1 MRFKVKAPVWISTLY
16 FAEGMPAAVIC
27 EVSLV
32 IFSALGRP
40 KESIPLA
47 VSVLGM
53 PWMLKPLWSCL
64 VDLYGTKRWWIVG
77 AETLMAL
84 LFALAA
90 GFSANFGWLW
100 WMLFAAAVVSAT
112 HDIAADGFYLVALDD
127 HRQSLYSGLRSVF
140 YRAAMIAANGG
151 LIYAAAQLGKWGVAR
166 PWLWGLGIAAALF
179 GVLALFHRLALPT
192 EERGAAAKVGF
203 GGLVAV
209 LKEFAKIPD
218 LWRFI
223 VFLLLFRFAE
233 AQLTIVSRQFLLA
246 RYNGTI
252 GVATVFSALS
262 SGLSAGS
269 LTETQYSVM
278 VGTIGVAAML
288 AGGVAGGFFAARVG
302 LRRALLPMALAL
314 NVPDAL
320 YAWWAFFPVRN
331 PIVQASFIGIE
342 QLGYGFGFTGYM
354 LVMIYLANKCG
365 AFQTT
370 VFSLLSCLMIAG
382 LRVPG
387 MFSGI
392 LLKHAGV
399 LGMTDYQGFFLWV
412 LAVTPLS
419 FAATWLAMRVI
430 PADYGRKR

>member
-1 MRFKVKAPVWISTLY
+1 MRLKVKAPVWISTLY
-16 FAEGMPAAVIC
+16 FAEGVPAAVIC

-64 VDLYGTKRWWIVG
+64 VDLCGTKRWWIVG
-77 AETLMAL
+77 TQLLMAL

-90 GFSANFGWLW
+90 VFSASFGWLW
-100 WMLFAAAVVSAT
+100 LAFFAAALVSAT

-151 LIYAAAQLGKWGVAR
+151 LIYAAAKLGQAGIAR
-166 PWLWGLGIAAALF
+166 PWLWGLGIAAAVF
-179 GVLALFHRLALPT
+179 GVLALFHYLALPT
-192 EERGAAAKVGF
+192 EERGVAAPGVGK
-203 GGLVAV
+203 LAAT
-209 LKEFAKIPD
+209 LKEFFKISD

-233 AQLTIVSRQFLLA
+233 AQLTIVSRLFLLDRA
-246 RYNGTI
+246 G
-252 GVATVFSALS
+252 G
-262 SGLSAGS
+262 GLSA
-269 LTETQYSVM
+269 TQYSVM
-278 VGTIGVAAML
+278 VGTVGVAAML

-302 LRRALLPMALAL
+302 LRAALLPMALAL

-320 YAWWAFFPVRN
+320 YAWWAFRPVDGSVAR
-331 PIVQASFIGIE
+331 ALFIGIE
-342 QLGYGFGFTGYM
+342 QFGYGFGFTGYM
-354 LVMIYLANKCG
+354 LVMIYLANRCG

-382 LRVPG
+382 LRIPG
-387 MFSGI
+387 MFSGWM
-392 LLKHAGV
+392 LKHAGV
-399 LGMTDYQGFFLWV
+399 GRLTDYQGFFLWV
-412 LAVTPLS
+412 LAATLVSFVVTVL
-419 FAATWLAMRVI
+419 AARAI
-430 PADYGRKR
+430 PAGYGRKR

>member
-64 VDLYGTKRWWIVG
+64 VDLYGTKRRWIVG
-77 AETLMAL
+77 AEVFMTL

-151 LIYAAAQLGKWGVAR
+151 LIYAAARLGKWGVAR
-166 PWLWGLGIAAALF
+166 PWLWGLGIAAAVF
-179 GVLALFHRLALPT
+179 GVLALFHHMALPT
-192 EERGAAAKVGF
+192 DERPAAAHGWSGF
-203 GGLVAV
+203 AATLR
-209 LKEFAKIPD
+209 EFAKIPD
-218 LWRFI
+218 LWRFV

-233 AQLTIVSRQFLLA
+233 AQLTIVSRLFLLD
-246 RYNGTI
+246 
-252 GVATVFSALS
+252 
-262 SGLSAGS
+262 SAGGG
-269 LTETQYSVM
+269 LTQAQYGVM
-278 VGTIGVAAML
+278 VGTVGVAAML
-288 AGGVAGGFFAARVG
+288 AGGVAGGIFAARVG
-302 LRRALLPMALAL
+302 LKMALLPMALAL
-314 NVPDAL
+314 NVPDAF
-320 YAWWAFFPVRN
+320 YAWWAFVPVRN
-331 PIVQASFIGIE
+331 PIVQMSFIGIE

-387 MFSGI
+387 MFSGR
-392 LLKHAGV
+392 LLGRAGV
-399 LGMTDYQGFFLWV
+399 CGMSNYQGFFLWV
-412 LAVTPLS
+412 LAATLVS
-419 FAATWLAMRVI
+419 FAATQLAAGAI
-430 PADYGRKR
+430 PAGYGRKR

>member
-64 VDLYGTKRWWIVG
+64 VDLYGTKRQWIVCSQ
-77 AETLMAL
+77 ML
-84 LFALAA
+84 LAACFALAA
-90 GFSANFGWLW
+90 FFVGSFGRLW
-100 WMLFAAAVVSAT
+100 WILFAAALVSAT
-112 HDIAADGFYLVALDD
+112 HDIAADGFYIVALDD

-140 YRAAMIAANGG
+140 YRAAMIVANGG
-151 LIYAAAQLGKWGVAR
+151 LIFGAARLEKLGVGRSWMWAMVA
-166 PWLWGLGIAAALF
+166 AAALF
-179 GVLALFHRLALPT
+179 GVLTLFHGLALPT
-192 EERGAAAKVGF
+192 HERPAAARGWSGF
-203 GGLVAV
+203 AATLR
-209 LKEFAKIPD
+209 EFAKIPG
-218 LWRFI
+218 LWRF
-223 VFLLLFRFAE
+223 VAFLLLFRFAE
-233 AQLTIVSRQFLLA
+233 AQLTIVSRLFLLDA
-246 RYNGTI
+246 AG
-252 GVATVFSALS
+252 G
-262 SGLSAGS
+262 GLMR
-269 LTETQYSVM
+269 EQYGVM
-278 VGTIGVAAML
+278 VGSIGVAAML

-302 LRRALLPMALAL
+302 LRAALLPMALAL

-320 YAWWAFFPVRN
+320 YAFWAFRPVGGDMTRA
-331 PIVQASFIGIE
+331 VFIGVE
-342 QLGYGFGFTGYM
+342 QFGYGFGFTGYM

-387 MFSGI
+387 MFSGRVF
-392 LLKHAGV
+392 KYAGV
-399 LGMTDYQGFFLWV
+399 CGLTNYQGFFLWV
-412 LAVTPLS
+412 LAATLAS
-419 FAATWLAMRVI
+419 FAVTVTAARSI

>member
-16 FAEGMPAAVIC
+16 FAEGAPAAVIC

-53 PWMLKPLWSCL
+53 PWMFKPLWSCL
-64 VDLYGTKRWWIVG
+64 VDFFGTKRQWIVVSQ
-77 AETLMAL
+77 L
-84 LFALAA
+84 LLAAFFALAA
-90 GFSANFGWLW
+90 MFSASFGWLW
-100 WMLFAAAVVSAT
+100 WMFFAAAVVSAT
-112 HDIAADGFYLVALDD
+112 HDIAADGFYLVALDS

-151 LIYAAAQLGKWGVAR
+151 LIYAAAKLGQAGFAR
-166 PWLWGLGIAAALF
+166 PWLWGLGLAAAVF
-179 GVLALFHRLALPT
+179 GVLALFHHLALPT
-192 EERGAAAKVGF
+192 EERGLAAPGVGE
-203 GGLVAV
+203 LVV
-209 LKEFAKIPD
+209 TLKEFFKIPD

-233 AQLTIVSRQFLLA
+233 AQLTIVSRLFLLDPA
-246 RYNGTI
+246 G
-252 GVATVFSALS
+252 G
-262 SGLSAGS
+262 GLSQ
-269 LTETQYSVM
+269 TQYSVM
-278 VGTIGVAAML
+278 VGTVGVAAML

-302 LRRALLPMALAL
+302 LKAALLPMALAL

-320 YAWWAFFPVRN
+320 YAWWAFFPIRN
-331 PIVQASFIGIE
+331 PVGQASFIGIE
-342 QLGYGFGFTGYM
+342 QFGYGFGFTGYM
-354 LVMIYLANKCG
+354 LVMICLANRCG

-382 LRVPG
+382 LRIPG
-387 MFSGI
+387 MSSGW

-399 LGMTDYQGFFLWV
+399 GRLTDYQGFFLWV
-412 LAVTPLS
+412 LAATLVS
-419 FAATWLAMRVI
+419 FAVTQLVMRTI